1 MDTTTTP
8 QAGMHEQQLTPERI
22 FQTLNAHQASA
33 ALKAAIELD
42 LFTAAAEG
50 HDTAAKLAERC
61 GAAER
66 GVRILCDFL
75 TIMGFFS
82 KEDNRYSL
90 APDAALFLDRRSP
103 AYVGGVVGF
112 LNRPFM
118 YEAFQ
123 NLTECVRR
131 GGTALEEQ
139 GSVTAE
145 NPIWDDFARSMA
157 AMMRPSAEAIARIVG
172 ADSAGPLKVLDIAAG
187 HGVFGITIARH
198 NPQAE
203 IYALDWESVLGV
215 AGENAAAAGVASR
228 FHKMPGSAFKLEFGE
243 GYDLVLL
250 TNFFHHFDRETC
262 TGLMRKVRAALKDEG
277 RAVTLEFVP
286 DEGRVSPPGPAS
298 FALIML
304 ASTPKGD
311 AYTFPEFDSMF
322 REAGFPRNEAH
333 ASPPQTIIV
342 SHKQ

>member
-8 QAGMHEQQLTPERI
+8 NTDAQQQQLTPERI
-22 FQTLNAHQASA
+22 FQTLTAYQAAA

-42 LFTAAAEG
+42 VFTAVAEG
-50 HDTAAKLAERC
+50 EDTTDKLAARC

-75 TIMGFFS
+75 TIAGFLS
-82 KEDNRYSL
+82 KEGGRYSL

-118 YEAFQ
+118 HEAFQ
-123 NLTECVRR
+123 DLTECVRK

-139 GSVTAE
+139 GSVTPD

-157 AMMRPSAEAIARIVG
+157 GMMRYPAEGIAQIVG
-172 ADSAGPLKVLDIAAG
+172 AGSAGPLKVLDIAAG
-187 HGVFGITIARH
+187 HGLFGITLARH
-198 NPQAE
+198 NPEAE
-203 IYALDWESVLGV
+203 IYALDWESVLRI
-215 AGENAAAAGVASR
+215 AEENADGAGVAAR
-228 FHKMPGSAFKLEFGE
+228 FHKMPGSAFELEFGE

-262 TGLMRKVRAALKDEG
+262 VGLMRKAHAALKDGG

-286 DEGRVSPPGPAS
+286 DEGRVSPPGAAS
-298 FALIML
+298 FAMVML
-304 ASTPKGD
+304 GTTPSGD
-311 AYTFPEFDSMF
+311 AYTFNEFDAMF
-322 REAGFPRNEAH
+322 REAGFARSEAH
-333 ASPPQTIIV
+333 PVPPQTIIV
-342 SHKQ
+342 SFK

>member
-1 MDTTTTP
+1 MDTTTP
-8 QAGMHEQQLTPERI
+8 QTETQREHLTPERI

-42 LFTAAAEG
+42 LFTAVAG
-50 HDTAAKLAERC
+50 GDDTAAKLAERC

-66 GVRILCDFL
+66 GVRILADFL
-75 TIMGFFS
+75 TVAGFLS
-82 KEDNRYSL
+82 KEGGRYTL

-103 AYVGGVVGF
+103 AYMGGVVGF

-123 NLTECVRR
+123 NFTECVRK
-131 GGTALEEQ
+131 GGTTLEEQ
-139 GSVTAE
+139 GSVTPE
-145 NPIWDDFARSMA
+145 NPIWDDFARSMT

-172 ADSAGPLKVLDIAAG
+172 AGGAGPLKVLDIAAG
-187 HGVFGITIARH
+187 HGLFGITIAQH

-203 IYALDWESVLGV
+203 IYALDWGSVLGV
-215 AGENAAAAGVASR
+215 AGENAGAAGVAER
-228 FHKMPGSAFKLEFGE
+228 FHKMPGSAFELEFGG

-262 TGLMRKVRAALKDEG
+262 VGLMRKAHAALKNDG

-311 AYTFPEFDSMF
+311 AYTFSEFDSMF
-322 REAGFPRNEAH
+322 REAGFARNEAH

-342 SHKQ
+342 SSKQ